1 MCIRDST
8 ITIRLKGNTS
18 DKDAFGQIIEVEAK
32 AANKMEQEKSSSKN
46 QLRIIEV
53 EFLETIK

>member
-1 MCIRDST
+1 
-8 ITIRLKGNTS
+8 LKGNTS
-18 DKDAFGQIIEVEAK
+18 DKDAFGQIIEVEAI
-32 AANKMEQEKSSSKN
+32 AANTMELEKSSSKH

>member
-1 MCIRDST
+1 MAYHTRRS
-8 ITIRLKGNTS
+8 
-18 DKDAFGQIIEVEAK
+18 QIIEVEAK
-32 AANKMEQEKSSSKN
+32 AANKMELEKSSSKN